1 MTVRLWCCKEWD
13 RNVDSVYYYYWRILP
28 PPWSLCSPS
37 LSGILLYTD
46 VYLLVFLGVGMTRW
60 WAHQPWGCSGAIGM
74 WHWGMGSMG
83 GGWGL
88 VLLEV
93 FSYPRDATVP
103 FTLGSHQH
111 PTLPCCPS
119 SWTPMLLVPTLLLTE
134 HCTQFKY
141 CCFNNLRPVAVQ
153 REDKPAVFPVPP
165 RLLTLVSLLLQ
176 NSPHIMDLGSCRPH
190 LDLILLIILNIKH
203 NATAPLVLL

>member
-1 MTVRLWCCKEWD
+1 MLTSLRHP
-13 RNVDSVYYYYWRILP
+13 SVYR
-28 PPWSLCSPS
+28 C
-37 LSGILLYTD
+37 
-46 VYLLVFLGVGMTRW
+46 VLVSISRCGDDQVVGPTALGVLRSHRDVALRDG
-60 WAHQPWGCSGAIGM
+60 IN
-74 WHWGMGSMG
+74 G

-119 SWTPMLLVPTLLLTE
+119 YWTPMLLVPTLLLTE